1 MLLVQSYG
9 CAGSIPT
16 GIIVALLSLTSCSR
30 NEGKQGAWNEFK
42 YKADEEPGNRIDTIT
57 KVIVEDSRVTKS
69 GDKYKIDVYY
79 KVKNLGATRSL
90 FQWENKVLSDAD
102 GRKFSPSQGQNLLLQ
117 PLEQSELASISYYLP
132 AEANLTGIRWGLTG
146 EKLSDSLRYSVSID
160 PRPPGL

>member
-1 MLLVQSYG
+1 MTRFYIL
-9 CAGSIPT
+9 T
-16 GIIVALLSLTSCSR
+16 IVALLSLTSCSR

-102 GRKFSPSQGQNLLLQ
+102 GRKFSPSQGH
-117 PLEQSELASISYYLP
+117 
-132 AEANLTGIRWGLTG
+132 LTGIRWGLTG